1 MHFLS
6 SLHPNMPSL
15 LDPITLLGN
24 VALSVSS
31 FPNRFRK
38 SFIPVLCSGVM
49 SSVLITML
57 MASMSVFTAVR
68 STPNFFDRHPLQ

>member
-31 FPNRFRK
+31 FPNRFRN

-49 SSVLITML
+49 SFVLIRML
-57 MASMSVFTAVR
+57 MASMSVFTAVLF
-68 STPNFFDRHPLQ
+68 TPNFFDRHPLQ